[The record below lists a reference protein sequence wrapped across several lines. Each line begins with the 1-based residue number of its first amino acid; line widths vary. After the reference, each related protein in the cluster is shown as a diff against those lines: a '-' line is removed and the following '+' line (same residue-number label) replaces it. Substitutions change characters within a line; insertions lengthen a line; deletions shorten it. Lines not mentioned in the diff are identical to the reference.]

1 MKIVLLVVGKTTD
14 RHIEALTAD
23 YAGRI
28 NHYVPFQMVVVP
40 ELRNTRSLT
49 PQQQKQQE
57 AAGIRKALQPADY
70 VVLLDEHGT
79 ERRSIDFAA
88 WMEKR
93 IAAGGHRLVFV
104 VGGPYGF
111 DADIYRLAHEQVS
124 LSQMTFSHQMIRL
137 FFAEQIYRAMTIV
150 RGEPYHHE

>member
-49 PQQQKQQE
+49 PQQQKQQK
-57 AAGIRKALQPADY
+57 AHRKA
-70 VVLLDEHGT
+70 HG
-79 ERRSIDFAA
+79 
-88 WMEKR
+88 R
-93 IAAGGHRLVFV
+93 IAPVQRLFQRDRQQH
-104 VGGPYGF
+104 G
-111 DADIYRLAHEQVS
+111 AAHEAQN
-124 LSQMTFSHQMIRL
+124 
-137 FFAEQIYRAMTIV
+137 AEPDGLGRHDDERDGGDDKAAEIQQQA
-150 RGEPYHHE
+150 PA